1 MSRYHLPFSRKKLD
15 YALLRW
21 EMTTSQLVQLAE
33 LMRVDISDIPKSRRK
48 LRLANRLGEALG
60 VK

>member
-1 MSRYHLPFSRKKLD
+1 MIRYTPFSRKKLD

-33 LMRVDISDIPKSRRK
+33 LMRVDISDIPKNGKRK
-48 LRLANRLGEALG
+48 LMLANRMGEALG

>member
-1 MSRYHLPFSRKKLD
+1 MTRYTPFGRKRID

-21 EMTTSQLVQLAE
+21 EMTASQLIQLAE
-33 LMRVDISDIPKSRRK
+33 LMRVDVSDIPKGSKRK
-48 LRLANRLGEALG
+48 HLLANRLGEALG

>member
-1 MSRYHLPFSRKKLD
+1 MSHILPFSRKKLD

-21 EMTTSQLVQLAE
+21 EMTMGQLVQLAG
-33 LMRVDISDIPKSRRK
+33 LMRVDISDIPRSGRHK
-48 LRLANRLGEALG
+48 LLLANRLGEALG